1 MRRDAR
7 KGRKAQCCFILD
19 GWSVRS
25 ARLNRT
31 MGVDDGVDNPVVG
44 IFFPSASHRSR
55 RRSLFIIISGK
66 ADEPYPLVGS
76 SSNGIN
82 GEERLPSS
90 ASH

>member
-1 MRRDAR
+1 M
-7 KGRKAQCCFILD
+7 LLYP
-19 GWSVRS
+19 GW
-25 ARLNRT
+25 
-31 MGVDDGVDNPVVG
+31 VDNPVVG
-44 IFFPSASHRSR
+44 IFFPSASHRSRRR